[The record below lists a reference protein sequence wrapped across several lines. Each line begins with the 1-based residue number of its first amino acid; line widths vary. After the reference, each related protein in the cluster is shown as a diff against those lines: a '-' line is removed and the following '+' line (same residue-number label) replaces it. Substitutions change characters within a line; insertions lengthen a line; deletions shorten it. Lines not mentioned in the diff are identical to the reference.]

1 MGYQKKKCQKED
13 LDLYIALHSQESD
26 RIWQWEKKK
35 ETMKK
40 GRWEKEKHEIRN
52 VKENPMSIYCSA
64 LCPTSFVWKWRQE
77 NEINFAAL
85 KL

>member
-35 ETMKK
+35 ETMTK
-40 GRWEKEKHEIRN
+40 GRWEKEKHESRN
-52 VKENPMSIYCSA
+52 VKENPMSI
-64 LCPTSFVWKWRQE
+64 
-77 NEINFAAL
+77 
-85 KL
+85 